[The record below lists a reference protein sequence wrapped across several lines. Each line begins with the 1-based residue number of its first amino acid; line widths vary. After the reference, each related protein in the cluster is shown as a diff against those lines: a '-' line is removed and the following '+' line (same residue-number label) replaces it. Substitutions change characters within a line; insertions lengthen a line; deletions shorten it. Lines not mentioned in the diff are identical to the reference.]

1 MQALWFNIHSTK
13 AWEKHVIF
21 KPWDIAQKLL
31 GNEMFGANSKKTL
44 NDKMELYFND
54 HEFSYLMIQEN
65 YLKQRPDRAG
75 SYGGKEANLKALE
88 LADNAAMSIS
98 DGDLADAMIHG
109 PQQHWSLMPV
119 HGMLS
124 TVIPASNM
132 YGSYGGQQMS
142 FTSWLGNNS
151 KMGRYSTFWV
161 EGYPLTFTRQTQ
173 SICQRD
179 TKPHPATCVW
189 RSPRDSA
196 VVHPQLFQ
204 PACAP
209 SRGRRQGCRSGHH
222 SGHG

>member
-1 MQALWFNIHSTK
+1 MQVLWFNIHSAK

-31 GNEMFGANSKKTL
+31 GTEMFGTTSKKTL

-65 YLKQRPDRAG
+65 YLKNRPDRA
-75 SYGGKEANLKALE
+75 SRYSGKEANLKALE

-132 YGSYGGQQMS
+132 YGTYGGSPMS

-151 KMGRYSTFWV
+151 KMGRYSTFCV
-161 EGYPLTFTRQTQ
+161 GGFPLTCTRQAQ

-179 TKPHPATCVW
+179 TKPYPATRVW
-189 RSPRDSA
+189 RSPRDPA
-196 VVHPQLFQ
+196 VVHPQFFQ
-204 PACAP
+204 PARAP
-209 SRGRRQGCRSGHH
+209 SRGRRQGCRS
-222 SGHG
+222 